1 MIANNITLSPAT
13 DNKLRIRAFFDKHSR
28 EPRGETE
35 RYWQRQLTELDAE
48 LHLRFNLE
56 TQRYII
62 LYDHHGLVTVVW
74 SFAPDESFGLAMMNL
89 RHKTTLNARKLR
101 DMLKAE
107 REGQEAAASEELAPR
122 LRRNP
127 RRAHRP
133 QGCAMIAVMEAD
145 EVPRGR
151 DVLQAYLHR
160 RFDGGPAAHREGD
173 PVEVSRGQLRQ
184 PPGEVEARQVVK
196 ALVHVR

>member
-107 REGQEAAASEELAPR
+107 REGQEAAVDDTIADASEQ
-122 LRRNP
+122 
-127 RRAHRP
+127 AHK
-133 QGCAMIAVMEAD
+133 
-145 EVPRGR
+145 
-151 DVLQAYLHR
+151 DVDMMCKSRTTTDSVDQYKT
-160 RFDGGPAAHREGD
+160 PAKYKLPATWEG
-173 PVEVSRGQLRQ
+173 
-184 PPGEVEARQVVK
+184 
-196 ALVHVR
+196 